1 MSFVKH
7 YKLKIKIL
15 SPVHIGSGEIYEP
28 TGYVIEKILQPS
40 GKERDALYEF
50 DTMALYEIL
59 SETDKEKFRDL
70 VETSDENGLIK
81 MQNFIFAHKK
91 QGRQVAYKIVKVS
104 PNAAQEY
111 YDKIGKVVQ
120 KESGK
125 NNVINQL
132 EIYKCVSNKNQKR
145 DSAILTGSS
154 LKGAISTAY
163 QELLVKKGVKYHDV
177 RDLLLSPSDGN
188 PFKNLLIS
196 DSGGLAS
203 KIYSTANVKREL
215 KNDDIKYN
223 DSLSTRLE
231 AIVSNVTCEIPLS
244 IKQNSAEEPLDIN
257 RLIKACNDHYEPI
270 FRSLFNDDGVLECLS
285 EKFYKSYKDFGR
297 SNLAPNQFLLRVGR
311 HSGARAVT
319 IEGER
324 EISIKQGVGKNP
336 IIKEAETTT
345 WLAKVKDQIEAGC
358 VPFGW
363 LLCEINEIKS

>member
-1 MSFVKH
+1 M
-7 YKLKIKIL
+7 
-15 SPVHIGSGEIYEP
+15 HIGSGEIYEP

-40 GKERDALYEF
+40 GKEIDALYEF

-59 SETDKEKFRDL
+59 SETDKEKFRNL
-70 VETSDENGLIK
+70 AEVSDENGLIK

-91 QGRQVAYKIVKVS
+91 QGREVAYKIVEVS
-104 PNAAQEY
+104 PNVAQEY

-132 EIYKCVSNKNQKR
+132 EIYKCVSNKNQKG

-163 QELLVKKGVKYHDV
+163 QELLVKEGIKYHDV

-203 KIYSTANVKREL
+203 KIYSTVNVKREL
-215 KNDDIKYN
+215 KNNDIKYN

-231 AIVSNVTCEIPLS
+231 AIVSNETCEIPLS
-244 IKQNSAEEPLDIN
+244 IKQNSKKELLDIN

-270 FRSLFNDDGVLECLS
+270 FRSLFNDDGVPKCLS
-285 EKFYKSYKDFGR
+285 KKLFYKSYKDFSR
-297 SNLAPNQFLLRVGR
+297 SDLAPNQFLLRVGR

-345 WLAKVKDQIEAGC
+345 WLAKIEDQIEAGC

-363 LLCEINEIKS
+363 LLCEVNEIKS

>member
-28 TGYVIEKILQPS
+28 TGYVIEKS
-40 GKERDALYEF
+40 GKEIDVLYEF

-59 SETDKEKFRDL
+59 SETDKEKFRNL
-70 VETSDENGLIK
+70 AEVSDENGLIK

-91 QGRQVAYKIVKVS
+91 QGREVAYKIVEVS

-132 EIYKCVSNKNQKR
+132 EIYKCVSNKNQKK

-163 QELLVKKGVKYHDV
+163 QELLVKEGIKYHDV

-203 KIYSTANVKREL
+203 KIYSTVNVKREL
-215 KNDDIKYN
+215 KNNDIKYN

-231 AIVSNVTCEIPLS
+231 AIVSNATCEIPLS
-244 IKQNSAEEPLDIN
+244 IKQNSKKEPLDIN

-270 FRSLFNDDGVLECLS
+270 FRSLFNDDGVLKCLS
-285 EKFYKSYKDFGR
+285 KKLFYKSYKDFSR
-297 SNLAPNQFLLRVGR
+297 SDLAPNQFLLRVGR

-345 WLAKVKDQIEAGC
+345 WLAKVEDQIEAEY

>member
-1 MSFVKH
+1 M
-7 YKLKIKIL
+7 
-15 SPVHIGSGEIYEP
+15 HIGSGEIYEP

-40 GKERDALYEF
+40 GKEIDALYEF

-70 VETSDENGLIK
+70 VEASDENGLIK

-132 EIYKCVSNKNQKR
+132 EIYKCVSNKNQKK

-163 QELLVKKGVKYHDV
+163 QELLVKEGIKYHDV

-203 KIYSTANVKREL
+203 EIYSTVNVKRKL
-215 KNDDIKYN
+215 KNNDMKYN

-231 AIVSNVTCEIPLS
+231 SIVSNATCEIPLS
-244 IKQNSAEEPLDIN
+244 IKQNSNKEPLDIN

-270 FRSLFNDDGVLECLS
+270 FRSLFNDDGVLKCLS
-285 EKFYKSYKDFGR
+285 KNYFYESYKDFSR
-297 SNLAPNQFLLRVGR
+297 SDLAPNQFLLRVGR

-319 IEGER
+319 IGGEI
-324 EISIKQGVGKNP
+324 EMKGVGKNH
-336 IIKEAETTT
+336 IIKKAETTI
-345 WLAKVKDQIEAGC
+345 WLAKVEDQIEAGC